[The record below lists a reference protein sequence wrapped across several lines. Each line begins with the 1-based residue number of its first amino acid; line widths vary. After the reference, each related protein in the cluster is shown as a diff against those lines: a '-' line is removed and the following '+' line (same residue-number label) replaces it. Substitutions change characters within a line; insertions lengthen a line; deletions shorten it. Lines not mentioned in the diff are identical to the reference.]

1 MTMFQH
7 SLAVII
13 VIALVFAVAKKCKV
27 CTELTLLLSALG
39 AILAHLILP
48 MGEDP
53 RSPLPFTEIIRHIVE
68 GTFTYF
74 DVCLTFLTA
83 TFFMTLYKE
92 AGGVNY
98 MVRQIVGRFYKK
110 RVLLLLLLML
120 VMMIPGAVT
129 GSGATTVL
137 TVGGLVGAVL
147 ATMGV
152 KEDRRVAL
160 IFMLAA
166 MSAACPPINLW
177 AMMAAAGANM
187 PYVGFTMPLLI
198 LSVAGALFATFY
210 LTRGTKNDAN
220 VDDVLATL
228 PEAPEG
234 WNMLRALIPFVVMIV
249 LIVGAR
255 ILPAYWPIVGLPMIF
270 ILSGVAVL
278 LCSPK
283 KVKVMEVAMTTV
295 KNLKELVGIMMVVG
309 ILNQVMTLTGARGLV
324 SLAVVILPIWLLFAA
339 LWLILPVAEGV
350 LQYAVAPLFGVP
362 LIMLFNMLGYNPIIA
377 LSCWA
382 VMWPV
387 GDCLPPTAVVGRAA
401 VMEMDYKGN
410 YYKGFI
416 KNALIPMLFVLA
428 ICTVAMI
435 FNKQLGNILGV

>member
-27 CTELTLLLSALG
+27 CTELTLLLSAVG

-53 RSPLPFTEIIRHIVE
+53 RSPLPFTEIIRHFVE

-228 PEAPEG
+228 PEAPDG

-255 ILPAYWPIVGLPMIF
+255 VLPAYWPIVGLPMIF

-278 LCSPK
+278 LCSPR

>member
-27 CTELTLLLSALG
+27 CTELTLLLSAVG

-53 RSPLPFTEIIRHIVE
+53 RSPLPFTEIIRHFVE

-228 PEAPEG
+228 PEAPDG
-234 WNMLRALIPFVVMIV
+234 WNMLRAFIPFVVMIV

-278 LCSPK
+278 LCSPR

-309 ILNQVMTLTGARGLV
+309 ILNQVMTLTGARGLL

-401 VMEMDYKGN
+401 VLEMDYKGN

>member
-1 MTMFQH
+1 MFQH
-7 SLAVII
+7 SLGVII

-27 CTELTLLLSALG
+27 CTELTLLLSAVG

-53 RSPLPFTEIIRHIVE
+53 RSPLPFTEIIRHVVE

-228 PEAPEG
+228 PEAPDG

>member
-1 MTMFQH
+1 MTMLTH
-7 SLAVII
+7 SLCVLI
-13 VIALVFAVAKKCKV
+13 VIALVFAVAKKFRV
-27 CTELTLLLSALG
+27 NTELSLLLG
-39 AILAHLILP
+39 AVGAVVAHVILP
-48 MGEDP
+48 QGTDP
-53 RSPLPFTEIIRHIVE
+53 RSALPFAEIIRHLVE

-74 DVCLTFLTA
+74 DVCMTFLTA

-92 AGGVNY
+92 SGGVAY
-98 MVRQIVGRFYKK
+98 LVRVIVKNFYNS
-110 RVLLLLLLML
+110 RVICLLLLMVL
-120 VMMIPGAVT
+120 MMVPGAVT

-147 ATMGV
+147 TAMGV
-152 KEDRRVAL
+152 EEDKRVAL
-160 IFMLAA
+160 IFILAA

-187 PYVGFTMPLLI
+187 PYTGFTWPLLI
-198 LSVAGALFATFY
+198 LCGLGAIFATFY
-210 LTRGTKNDAN
+210 LAGKGEKKGT
-220 VDDVLATL
+220 VEEVLLTL

-234 WNMLRALIPFVVMIV
+234 WNMLRAFIPFAVMII

-255 ILPAYWPIVGLPMIF
+255 IFPAWWPTFGLPMIF
-270 ILSGVAVL
+270 MISGFTVL

-283 KVKVMEVAMTTV
+283 KVNVLDTAMTTV
-295 KNLKELVGIMMVVG
+295 TNLKELVGIMMVVG
-309 ILNQVMTLTGARGLV
+309 VLNQIMTLTGARGLL
-324 SLAVVILPIWLLFAA
+324 SLAVVVLPIWLLFAA
-339 LWLILPVAEGV
+339 LWIILPVTEGV

-362 LIMLFNMLGYNPIIA
+362 LIMLFNMKGYNPIIA

-401 VMEMDYKGN
+401 VLELDYQGS
-410 YYKGFI
+410 YYKGFL
-416 KNALIPMLFVLA
+416 KKALVPMLFILA

-435 FNKQLGNILGV
+435 FNKPFGDFLGV

>member
-1 MTMFQH
+1 MTMLMH
-7 SLAVII
+7 SVLVIV
-13 VIALVFAVAKKCKV
+13 VIALVFAIAKKCKV
-27 CTELTLLLSALG
+27 CTELTLLLATLG
-39 AILAHLILP
+39 ALIAHVLLP

-53 RSPLPFTEIIRHIVE
+53 RSALPFTEAIRHLVE

-98 MVRQIVGRFYKK
+98 LVRTIVGRFYKK
-110 RVLLLLLLML
+110 RVLLLLLLMV
-120 VMMIPGAVT
+120 VMMVPGAVT

-152 KEDRRVAL
+152 NEDRRVAL
-160 IFMLAA
+160 VFMLAA

-187 PYVGFTMPLLI
+187 PFVGFTMPLLI

-210 LTRGTKNDAN
+210 LTRGTRCDSDTA
-220 VDDVLATL
+220 DVLATL
-228 PEAPEG
+228 PEAPKG
-234 WNMLRALIPFVVMIV
+234 WNPVRAFVPFVVMFV

-255 ILPAYWPIVGLPMIF
+255 VIPAYWPVFGMPMIF
-270 ILSGVAVL
+270 MLSGVAVL
-278 LCSPK
+278 ICSPK
-283 KVKVMEVAMTTV
+283 KVNVMEVALTTV

-309 ILNQVMTLTGARGLV
+309 ILNQIMTLTGARGLL
-324 SLAVVILPIWLLFAA
+324 SLAVVVLPIGLLFAA
-339 LWLILPVAEGV
+339 LWIILPVSEGI

-401 VMEMDYKGN
+401 TLEMNYKGN
-410 YYKGFI
+410 YYKGFV
-416 KNALIPMLFVLA
+416 KNALVPMLFVLA
-428 ICTVAMI
+428 LCTVAMI
-435 FNKQLGNILGV
+435 FNKPFGSLLGV

>member
-27 CTELTLLLSALG
+27 CTELTLLLSAVG

-53 RSPLPFTEIIRHIVE
+53 RSPLPFTEIIRHFVE

-98 MVRQIVGRFYKK
+98 MVRQIVGRFYKR

-152 KEDRRVAL
+152 QEDRRVAL

-228 PEAPEG
+228 PEAPDG
-234 WNMLRALIPFVVMIV
+234 WNMLRAFIPFVVMIV

-278 LCSPK
+278 LCSPR

-309 ILNQVMTLTGARGLV
+309 ILNQVMTLTGARGLL

-401 VMEMDYKGN
+401 VLEMDYKGN

>member
-1 MTMFQH
+1 MLQH

-13 VIALVFAVAKKCKV
+13 VIAAVFAVAKKCKV
-27 CTELTLLLSALG
+27 STELSLLLASVGAL
-39 AILAHLILP
+39 LAHLILP

-53 RSPLPFTEIIRHIVE
+53 RSALPFTEIIRHFVE

-92 AGGVNY
+92 TGGVAY
-98 MVRQIVGRFYKK
+98 MVRQIVGRFYKR
-110 RVLLLLLLML
+110 RVVCLLLLMV
-120 VMMIPGAVT
+120 VMLIPGAVT

-147 ATMGV
+147 AAMGV
-152 KEDRRVAL
+152 DEDRRVAL

-187 PYVGFTMPLLI
+187 PYVGFTAPLAI
-198 LSVAGALFATFY
+198 LSIAGALFATFF
-210 LTRGTKNDAN
+210 LTARSKNDTP
-220 VDDVLATL
+220 VEEVLGTL
-228 PEAPEG
+228 PEAPQG
-234 WNMLRALIPFVVMIV
+234 WNAIKAFVPFVVMIV
-249 LIVGAR
+249 LILGAR
-255 ILPAYWPIVGLPMIF
+255 IFPAQWPVVGLPMIF
-270 ILSGVAVL
+270 MLSAL
-278 LCSPK
+278 AAFLCSPK
-283 KVKVMEVAMTTV
+283 KVNVLEVAVTTV
-295 KNLKELVGIMMVVG
+295 TNLKELVGIMMVVG
-309 ILNQVMTLTGARGLV
+309 ILNQVMTLTGARGLL
-324 SLAVVILPIWLLFAA
+324 SLAVVILPIGVLFAL

-362 LIMLFNMLGYNPIIA
+362 LIMLFNMLGYNAVIA
-377 LSCWA
+377 LSTWA

-401 VMEMDYKGN
+401 VLELDYKGN
-410 YYKGFI
+410 YYSGFVKKAI
-416 KNALIPMLFVLA
+416 IPMLFVLLL
-428 ICTVAMI
+428 CTLAMI
-435 FNKQLGNILGV
+435 FNKPFGNLLGV

>member
-1 MTMFQH
+1 
-7 SLAVII
+7 
-13 VIALVFAVAKKCKV
+13 
-27 CTELTLLLSALG
+27 
-39 AILAHLILP
+39 
-48 MGEDP
+48 
-53 RSPLPFTEIIRHIVE
+53 
-68 GTFTYF
+68 
-74 DVCLTFLTA
+74 
-83 TFFMTLYKE
+83 
-92 AGGVNY
+92 
-98 MVRQIVGRFYKK
+98 
-110 RVLLLLLLML
+110 
-120 VMMIPGAVT
+120 
-129 GSGATTVL
+129 
-137 TVGGLVGAVL
+137 
-147 ATMGV
+147 
-152 KEDRRVAL
+152 
-160 IFMLAA
+160 
-166 MSAACPPINLW
+166 
-177 AMMAAAGANM
+177 
-187 PYVGFTMPLLI
+187 
-198 LSVAGALFATFY
+198 
-210 LTRGTKNDAN
+210 
-220 VDDVLATL
+220 
-228 PEAPEG
+228 
-234 WNMLRALIPFVVMIV
+234 MIV

-255 ILPAYWPIVGLPMIF
+255 IVPAYWPIVGLPMIF

-428 ICTVAMI
+428 LCTVAMI

>member
-1 MTMFQH
+1 MTMFAH
-7 SLAVII
+7 SLAVIV
-13 VIALVFAVAKKCKV
+13 VIALVFAIAKKFKA
-27 CTELTLLLSALG
+27 CTELTLLLA
-39 AILAHLILP
+39 AIGGLLAHLILP

-53 RSPLPFTEIIRHIVE
+53 RSALPFTEIIRHLVE
-68 GTFTYF
+68 GTFNYF

-98 MVRQIVGRFYKK
+98 LVRQIVGRFYKK
-110 RVLLLLLLML
+110 RVLLLLLLMI
-120 VMMIPGAVT
+120 VMMVPGAVT

-137 TVGGLVGAVL
+137 TVGGLVGTVL

-152 KEDRRVAL
+152 NEDRRVAL
-160 IFMLAA
+160 VFMLAA

-187 PYVGFTMPLLI
+187 PFVGFTMPLLI

-210 LTRGTKNDAN
+210 LTRGTKCDTDTAE
-220 VDDVLATL
+220 VLETL
-228 PEAPEG
+228 PEAPKG
-234 WNMLRALIPFVVMIV
+234 WNAVRAFVPFVVMII

-255 ILPAYWPIVGLPMIF
+255 IIPAYWPIFGLPMIF
-270 ILSGVAVL
+270 MLSGAAVL
-278 LCSPK
+278 LCSPV
-283 KVKVMEVAMTTV
+283 KVNVMEVALTTV

-309 ILNQVMTLTGARGLV
+309 VLNQILTLTGARGLM
-324 SLAVVILPIWLLFAA
+324 SLAVVTLPLWVLFAA
-339 LWLILPVAEGV
+339 LWIILPVSEGV

-401 VMEMDYKGN
+401 ALEMDYKGD
-410 YYKGFI
+410 YYKGFV
-416 KNALIPMLFVLA
+416 KNALVPMLFVLA
-428 ICTVAMI
+428 VCTVAMI
-435 FNKQLGNILGV
+435 FNKQFGNLLGV

>member
-7 SLAVII
+7 SAVVLI
-13 VIALVFAVAKKCKV
+13 VIALVFALAKKFKV
-27 CTELTLLLSALG
+27 STELSLFLSSVGALLTH
-39 AILAHLILP
+39 IILP

-53 RSPLPFTEIIRHIVE
+53 RSPLPFTEIIRHLVE

-74 DVCLTFLTA
+74 DVCLVFLSA

-92 AGGVNY
+92 SGGIAY
-98 MVRQIVGRFYKK
+98 LVRAIVKK
-110 RVLLLLLLML
+110 FHAHRVVCLLLLMVVML
-120 VMMIPGAVT
+120 VPGAVT

-147 ATMGV
+147 MTMGV
-152 KEDRRVAL
+152 SDDRRTAL

-187 PYVGFTMPLLI
+187 PYVGFTAPLAI
-198 LSVAGALFATFY
+198 LSIAGAVFATFW
-210 LTRGTKNDAN
+210 LAGRSTKKMD
-220 VDDVLATL
+220 VDEALAQL

-234 WNMLRALIPFVVMIV
+234 WNFIRVIIPFVVMIV

-255 ILPAYWPIVGLPMIF
+255 VFPANWPIFGLPMIF
-270 ILSGVAVL
+270 ALSSLAVV

-283 KVKVMEVAMTTV
+283 RVNVMEVGMTTV
-295 KNLKELVGIMMVVG
+295 VNLRELVGIMMAVG
-309 ILNQVMTLTGARGLV
+309 ILNQIMTLSGARGLL
-324 SLAVVILPIWLLFAA
+324 SLAVVVLPIGVLFAA
-339 LWLILPVAEGV
+339 LWLILPAAEGV
-350 LQYAVAPLFGVP
+350 LQFAVAPLFGVP

-377 LSCWA
+377 LSTWA

-401 VMEMDYKGN
+401 VLELDYKGH
-410 YYKGFI
+410 YYKGFLKTAVVPI
-416 KNALIPMLFVLA
+416 LFVLA

-435 FNKQLGNILGV
+435 FNKPFGRLLGV

>member
-27 CTELTLLLSALG
+27 CTELTLLLSAVG

-53 RSPLPFTEIIRHIVE
+53 RSPLPFTEIIRHFVE

-152 KEDRRVAL
+152 QEDRRVAL

-228 PEAPEG
+228 PEAPDG
-234 WNMLRALIPFVVMIV
+234 WNMLRAFIPFVVMIV

-278 LCSPK
+278 LCSPR

-309 ILNQVMTLTGARGLV
+309 ILNQVMTLTGARGLL

-401 VMEMDYKGN
+401 VLEMDYKGN

>member
-1 MTMFQH
+1 MTMLTH
-7 SLAVII
+7 SLAVLI
-13 VIALVFAVAKKCKV
+13 VIVLVFAIAKKCKV
-27 CTELTLLLSALG
+27 CTELTLLLASVGAL
-39 AILAHLILP
+39 LAHVILP

-53 RSPLPFTEIIRHIVE
+53 RSALPFTEIIRHFVE

-98 MVRQIVGRFYKK
+98 LVRTIVGRFYKH
-110 RVLLLLLLML
+110 RIVLLLLLMV
-120 VMMIPGAVT
+120 VMMVPGAVT

-137 TVGGLVGAVL
+137 TVGSLVGAVL
-147 ATMGV
+147 AAMGIA
-152 KEDRRVAL
+152 EDRRVAL

-187 PYVGFTMPLLI
+187 PYVGFTGPLAI
-198 LSVAGALFATFY
+198 LSIAGAVFATFY
-210 LTRGTKNDAN
+210 LTRGKKNDTP
-220 VDDVLATL
+220 VEEVLKGL
-228 PEAPEG
+228 PEAPAG
-234 WNMLRALIPFVVMIV
+234 WNALRAFIPFVVMIF
-249 LIVGAR
+249 LILGAR
-255 ILPAYWPIVGLPMIF
+255 IWPAYWPVIGLPMIF
-270 ILSGVAVL
+270 IFSGISVL
-278 LCSPK
+278 ICSPK
-283 KVKVMEVAMTTV
+283 KVNIMEVAMTTV

-309 ILNQVMTLTGARGLV
+309 ILNQIMTLTGARGLL

-339 LWLILPVAEGV
+339 LWLILPVSEGV

-377 LSCWA
+377 LSCWS

-401 VMEMDYKGN
+401 VLEMDYKGN
-410 YYKGFI
+410 YYKGFV

-428 ICTVAMI
+428 LCTVAMI
-435 FNKQLGNILGV
+435 FNKQFGNLLGV

>member
-1 MTMFQH
+1 MFQH
-7 SLAVII
+7 SLGVII
-13 VIALVFAVAKKCKV
+13 VIALVFAAAKKCKV
-27 CTELTLLLSALG
+27 CTELTLLLSAVG

-53 RSPLPFTEIIRHIVE
+53 RSALPFTEIIRHFVE

-98 MVRQIVGRFYKK
+98 MVRQIVGRFYKQ
-110 RVLLLLLLML
+110 RIVLLLLLMV
-120 VMMIPGAVT
+120 VMMVPGAVT

-137 TVGGLVGAVL
+137 TVGSLVGAVL
-147 ATMGV
+147 AAMGIA
-152 KEDRRVAL
+152 EDRRVAL

-198 LSVAGALFATFY
+198 LSLAGALFATFY
-210 LTRGTKNDAN
+210 LTRGTKNDAKLE
-220 VDDVLATL
+220 DVLATL
-228 PEAPEG
+228 PEAPNG
-234 WNMLRALIPFVVMIV
+234 WNMLRAFVPFMVMII

-255 ILPAYWPIVGLPMIF
+255 VLPAYWPVIGLPMIF
-270 ILSGVAVL
+270 ILSGITVL

-283 KVKVMEVAMTTV
+283 KVNIMEVAMTTV

-309 ILNQVMTLTGARGLV
+309 ILNQVMTLTGARGLL

-401 VMEMDYKGN
+401 VLEMDYKGN
-410 YYKGFI
+410 YYKGFV

-435 FNKQLGNILGV
+435 FNKQFGNILGV

>member
-1 MTMFQH
+1 MFQH

-27 CTELTLLLSALG
+27 CTELTLLLSAVG

-53 RSPLPFTEIIRHIVE
+53 RSPLPFTEIIRHFVE

-228 PEAPEG
+228 PEAPDG

-255 ILPAYWPIVGLPMIF
+255 VLPAYWPIVGLPMIF

-278 LCSPK
+278 LCSPR

>member
-13 VIALVFAVAKKCKV
+13 VIALVFAIAKKCKV

-198 LSVAGALFATFY
+198 LSVAGALFATFF

-228 PEAPEG
+228 PEAPDG

-255 ILPAYWPIVGLPMIF
+255 IVPAYWPIVGLPMIF
-270 ILSGVAVL
+270 ILSGAAVL

-428 ICTVAMI
+428 LCTVAMI